1 MSGYLKT
8 NTDAAFSKSSKDGA
22 TSSNIMNYQV
32 DFCAAQAIWYERGY
46 DVCALEVMACRDGLK
61 LVVQL
66 GLQRVELETDCLQLV

>member
-1 MSGYLKT
+1 
-8 NTDAAFSKSSKDGA
+8 
-22 TSSNIMNYQV
+22 MNYQV